1 MSMKEYSYVVNI
13 DGIVVNDNKYLLI
26 ERGADEEHA
35 SGALAF
41 PGGKL
46 EAEPGSQN
54 AIENT
59 VSREIH
65 EEVGVTI
72 GDIQYL
78 HSNTFETEDNTS
90 CINIVMLCEYAG
102 GDAHPR
108 AKDEVAGVHWMSY
121 DEIKSHDDVPS
132 FTERFADVAEKN
144 RTQQDGSGDSQNGD
158 GFHRRD

>member
-1 MSMKEYSYVVNI
+1 MKEYSYVVNI
-13 DGIVVNDNKYLLI
+13 DGIVVNDNDYLLI
-26 ERGADEEHA
+26 EREADEEHA

-46 EAEPGSQN
+46 EAEPGNQN

-90 CINIVMLCEYAG
+90 CMNIVMLCEYAG

-108 AKDEVAGVHWMSY
+108 AKDEVADVHWMSY

-144 RTQQDGSGDSQNGD
+144 RTQQDGSGESQNSD
-158 GFHRRD
+158 GFHRRN